1 MNELVD
7 LHMHSTYSDGVR
19 TPTEL
24 VAMAKGLGLK
34 AIALADHDT
43 VDGIDEALAAGAA
56 QGVEVLPALE
66 FSVAYGSFRDVHLLG
81 YLLDHR
87 DPQLQLILK
96 EFRDRREARGEAI
109 VGRINEKLATEGRA
123 PISSTDAAA
132 LAGGA
137 LGRPHIAQ
145 VLMGRGYARDMQD
158 AFVRYLLP
166 CDVPKRYFPMDEA
179 LEMVQ
184 RLGGVAVLAHPTTI
198 TNDRETL
205 TGIIDELSIMGLSGL
220 EAYNNVCSEQE
231 SAFLRAYAEKKGL
244 AWTGGSDYH
253 GIEEGINMGTGRG
266 TMAIPYSCVTE
277 LKRLKNRGWGKPGAR
292 D

>member
-1 MNELVD
+1 MRELVD
-7 LHMHSTYSDGVR
+7 LHLHSTFSDGVR

-34 AIALADHDT
+34 SIALADHDT

-56 QGVEVLPALE
+56 AGVEVLPALE
-66 FSVAYGSFRDVHLLG
+66 FSVAYSSFKDVHLLG

-87 DPQLQLILK
+87 DAQLQLILK

-109 VGRINEKLATEGRA
+109 VGRINEKLAIEGRA
-123 PISSTDAAA
+123 PISSAEAAA

-145 VLMGRGYARDMQD
+145 VLMGKGYARDMQD

-166 CDVPKRYFPMDEA
+166 CDVPKRYFPMEEA
-179 LEMVQ
+179 LATVQ

-198 TNDRETL
+198 TNDRDTL
-205 TGIIDELSIMGLSGL
+205 NRIIDELCAMGLAGV
-220 EAYNNVCSEQE
+220 EAFNNVCNEQE
-231 SAFLRAYAEKKGL
+231 SAFLVSSAEKKGL
-244 AWTGGSDYH
+244 IWTGGSDYH
-253 GIEEGINMGTGRG
+253 GIEEGINMGTGKG
-266 TMAIPYSCVTE
+266 SMAIPYSCVE
-277 LKRLKNRGWGKPGAR
+277 ALKRAQKQRA
-292 D
+292 